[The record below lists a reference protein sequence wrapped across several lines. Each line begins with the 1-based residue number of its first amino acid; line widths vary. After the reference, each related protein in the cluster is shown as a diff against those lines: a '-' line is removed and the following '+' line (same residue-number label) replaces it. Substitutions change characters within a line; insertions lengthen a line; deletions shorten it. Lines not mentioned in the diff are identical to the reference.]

1 MRSNLVSALAAVA
14 AAAVIG
20 CGGEDEPTTTEP
32 SGPTPHDPG
41 VGAEGGPR
49 GELRAGGIG
58 TVEVGAS
65 EDEVAE
71 AFGEPID
78 KLEVDFGA
86 GKSAPQMNWIYRFS
100 DGDVTIKFD
109 NRSESFAA
117 YDVYTTELATEDGI
131 KVGDE
136 EAVLRKR
143 YGDRL
148 AESPLGLDSL
158 VLSEGEP
165 GSSPALT
172 FALKGGKVM
181 AISGGDIVQPAGE

>member
-1 MRSNLVSALAAVA
+1 M
-14 AAAVIG
+14 
-20 CGGEDEPTTTEP
+20 
-32 SGPTPHDPG
+32 
-41 VGAEGGPR
+41 
-49 GELRAGGIG
+49 
-58 TVEVGAS
+58 
-65 EDEVAE
+65 
-71 AFGEPID
+71 
-78 KLEVDFGA
+78 
-86 GKSAPQMNWIYRFS
+86 
-100 DGDVTIKFD
+100 TIKFD

-143 YGDRL
+143 YGDKL

-172 FALKGGKVM
+172 FALEGGKVM
-181 AISGGDIVQPAGE
+181 AISGGDVVQPAGE